1 MLKYNI
7 NVKNHQLIN
16 FLNLHKLFAL
26 MGLLDYRIIG
36 NPSNPFNPSNRLTI
50 KKRSLSSPF

>member
-16 FLNLHKLFAL
+16 FLNHLT
-26 MGLLDYRIIG
+26 
-36 NPSNPFNPSNRLTI
+36 FNPKLSTLN
-50 KKRSLSSPF
+50 KKGSLSSPFNIVLIFKL